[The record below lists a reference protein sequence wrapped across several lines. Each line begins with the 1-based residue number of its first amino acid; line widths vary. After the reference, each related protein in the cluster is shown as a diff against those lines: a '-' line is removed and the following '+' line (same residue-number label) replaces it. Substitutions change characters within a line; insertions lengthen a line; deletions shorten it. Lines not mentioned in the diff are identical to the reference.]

1 MAVGPMDKPTG
12 PTGIL
17 KSGGKGIVSGGRKT
31 MGGTKAITAAST
43 PMKVVVGK
51 RGVSR

>member
-17 KSGGKGIVSGGRKT
+17 KSGNKGITSGGRKT
-31 MGGTKAITAAST
+31 MGGTKGIS
-43 PMKVVVGK
+43 PMKPIFGK
-51 RGVSR
+51 RKVGGR